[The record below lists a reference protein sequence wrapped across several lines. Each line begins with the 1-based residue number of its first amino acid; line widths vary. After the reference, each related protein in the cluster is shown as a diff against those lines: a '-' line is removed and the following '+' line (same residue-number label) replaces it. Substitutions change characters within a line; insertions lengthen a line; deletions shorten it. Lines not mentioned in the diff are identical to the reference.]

1 MALFNFDATAVKPQ
15 ETSFSPI
22 PAGNYLALVTSSEM
36 KLLKSG
42 NGTGLSLQLQ
52 IVDGQYA
59 NRRIF
64 ANINV
69 QHNNPKA
76 ESIGQGQLSQL
87 CHAVGIL
94 QLKDT
99 SELHNIP
106 VTIKVKIRIAA
117 PGSNYDD
124 SNEIVGYEAA
134 NGSASHAAPS
144 FTPQSYAQPTPAPA
158 AANGGAAPWAVRV

>member
-76 ESIGQGQLSQL
+76 ENIDQGELSQL

-117 PGSNYDD
+117 PGSTMMTAMR
-124 SNEIVGYEAA
+124 S
-134 NGSASHAAPS
+134 
-144 FTPQSYAQPTPAPA
+144 
-158 AANGGAAPWAVRV
+158 